1 MKFTWKCKTSNYSC
15 GYKASIKDDWLY
27 HCMLDFLTPINYRG
41 QILTNYANI
50 RDFDSSNVIRI
61 MTSNFYE
68 VKELDF
74 LSLYDYFLS
83 KALCNVVK

>member
-1 MKFTWKCKTSNYSC
+1 
-15 GYKASIKDDWLY
+15 
-27 HCMLDFLTPINYRG
+27 MLDFLTPINYRG

-61 MTSNFYE
+61 MTSDFYE